1 MNFEVKIISFN
12 GLSIQVEMNP
22 FAALNFQPWDLPEN
36 ALLRI

>member
-12 GLSIQVEMNP
+12 GLPIQVEMNP
-22 FAALNFQPWDLPEN
+22 FAALNFQPGDLPEN